1 MAGELG
7 YRTIYCMRLANDQRW
22 QIIAT
27 DGVESWVEKL
37 ASIMHF
43 DKCETNGDAKLILT
57 ARESDDKRW
66 RVPICRFQS
75 EIKASLPSSGWKFRD
90 LIWLQV
96 WSHCD
101 VPDIICEKGPD
112 KTHQEEFL
120 SMRMS
125 LQPIYQRVQY
135 TGGLPLHAGL
145 VARDGVGVL
154 LAAQR
159 NTGKSTCC
167 RRIPSSWNAL
177 SDEET
182 LVVRDNQK
190 RYLVHPFP
198 TWSDYLE
205 KRSEPTWDVQQHVPL
220 GAIFFLE
227 QARTDEIVP
236 LGQGEAAVLLYESAT
251 QVCYRNWVKLNRDEI
266 RPLRRKLFENTC
278 ELAATIPVFKLRV
291 SLNGRFWEEIESV
304 LP

>member
-7 YRTIYCMRLANDQRW
+7 YRKRYCMRLANDQGW

-27 DGVESWVEKL
+27 EGVESWAEKL

-43 DKCETNGDAKLILT
+43 DMGETNGDAKLILT
-57 ARESDDKRW
+57 GRESNDKRW
-66 RVPICRFQS
+66 RDPICRFQP

-101 VPDIICEKGPD
+101 VSDIICEKGPE

-125 LQPIYQRVQY
+125 LQPIYHRAQDL
-135 TGGLPLHAGL
+135 GGLPLHAGL
-145 VARDGVGVL
+145 VAMDGRGAL

-167 RRIPSSWNAL
+167 RRFWS
-177 SDEET
+177 
-182 LVVRDNQK
+182 RQG
-190 RYLVHPFP
+190 P
-198 TWSDYLE
+198 TRLF
-205 KRSEPTWDVQQHVPL
+205 PL
-220 GAIFFLE
+220 GKE
-227 QARTDEIVP
+227 K
-236 LGQGEAAVLLYESAT
+236 LLYFCT
-251 QVCYRNWVKLNRDEI
+251 NQ
-266 RPLRRKLFENTC
+266 RRRYVI
-278 ELAATIPVFKLRV
+278 AI
-291 SLNGRFWEEIESV
+291 G
-304 LP
+304 